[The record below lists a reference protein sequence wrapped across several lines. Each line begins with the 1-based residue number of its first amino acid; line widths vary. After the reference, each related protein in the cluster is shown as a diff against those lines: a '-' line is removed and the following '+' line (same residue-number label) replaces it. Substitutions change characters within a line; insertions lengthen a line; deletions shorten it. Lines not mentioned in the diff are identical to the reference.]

1 MYLVHCTIGSSCTS
15 SWLNLRAPGFARGGR
30 ERWTVEHGRDG
41 RTQKN
46 TGEETVEHSTTHWS
60 ERTRVEHRQL
70 LLLKLSGDGD
80 GLMTVLTYQLNSCG
94 VSKMKMDVKVQNFQF
109 TGFFR
114 LDLTY

>member
-1 MYLVHCTIGSSCTS
+1 M
-15 SWLNLRAPGFARGGR
+15 
-30 ERWTVEHGRDG
+30 VEHSRPHWSEVEH
-41 RTQKN
+41 
-46 TGEETVEHSTTHWS
+46 TGETVEHRRTHWS

-109 TGFFR
+109 TGFFGWI
-114 LDLTY
+114 